1 MTDSSLTVARLINCI
16 KHASNL
22 SFIFVDLWFIFIF
35 PQTTWSI
42 SQMLQEWIRQEMLA
56 DNGISFKG
64 TSHFS
69 QASGESKFSK
79 IHLQKNEDL
88 KRNVNK
94 YYFAFFQDIWTIDVE
109 CCSKCNIFPPKKI
122 QALFY
127 NCFSVTSV
135 WKLFDFPAK
144 RLRKNTGA
152 QNTHA
157 PFFFFCIISSRK
169 VSRLLCIIL

>member
-1 MTDSSLTVARLINCI
+1 MSEILTDSSLTVARLINYI

-42 SQMLQEWIRQEMLA
+42 SQMLQEMLA

-64 TSHFS
+64 TTHFS

-79 IHLQKNEDL
+79 IHLPKNEDL

-94 YYFAFFQDIWTIDVE
+94 YYFAFFQG
-109 CCSKCNIFPPKKI
+109 F
-122 QALFY
+122 
-127 NCFSVTSV
+127 
-135 WKLFDFPAK
+135 
-144 RLRKNTGA
+144 
-152 QNTHA
+152 
-157 PFFFFCIISSRK
+157 
-169 VSRLLCIIL
+169 

>member
-1 MTDSSLTVARLINCI
+1 MSEILTDSSLTVARLINCI

-35 PQTTWSI
+35 PQTTWPI
-42 SQMLQEWIRQEMLA
+42 SQMLQEWIRQERQA
-56 DNGISFKG
+56 DNRTSFKG
-64 TSHFS
+64 TTHFS

-94 YYFAFFQDIWTIDVE
+94 CYFAFFPGLLNNW
-109 CCSKCNIFPPKKI
+109 CRALFKNITFSRRKKI

-135 WKLFDFPAK
+135 WKLFNFPAK
-144 RLRKNTGA
+144 RLRKIQA
-152 QNTHA
+152 LKIRMRR
-157 PFFFFCIISSRK
+157 FF
-169 VSRLLCIIL
+169 